1 MENKYRVQI
10 MEDNIYEVIELNN
23 LVEGQ
28 SWDGWDDSYQDVK
41 VFQGTIS
48 DCEAWIRLNDNGYIL

>member
-10 MEDNIYEVIELNN
+10 MEDNIYEVIELNK